1 LEVAV
6 PVGTVVRRLDG
17 ELVADLDRP
26 GMRWQAAAGGR
37 GGRGNARFLSNDRRA
52 PQFAEQAEPG
62 EDLWWDLELKLMAD
76 VALVGFPNA
85 GKSTLIGRIS
95 AARPKVADYPFTTLV
110 PVLGVVRGPGGAD
123 FVVADIP
130 GLIEGASQGK
140 GLGLR
145 FLQHVE
151 RASVLVM
158 LLDCGQDRGLSL
170 DDQQRVLEGEL
181 GAYRPDL
188 LERPRLVVASRSDLD
203 PDKVVRASRPEL
215 HALSAA
221 TGEGLDELV
230 RAMAGLV
237 QRARADHQPHAV
249 GEVVHRPS
257 GAGVAV
263 RRVGEHR
270 FVIEGREAERAV
282 ALSDLTAAEAQA
294 VAWARLRRLGVDRAL
309 RRLGARSGDE
319 VLIGDEVFELDSE
332 WVR

>member
-1 LEVAV
+1 
-6 PVGTVVRRLDG
+6 
-17 ELVADLDRP
+17 
-26 GMRWQAAAGGR
+26 
-37 GGRGNARFLSNDRRA
+37 
-52 PQFAEQAEPG
+52 
-62 EDLWWDLELKLMAD
+62 
-76 VALVGFPNA
+76 
-85 GKSTLIGRIS
+85 
-95 AARPKVADYPFTTLV
+95 
-110 PVLGVVRGPGGAD
+110 
-123 FVVADIP
+123 
-130 GLIEGASQGK
+130 
-140 GLGLR
+140 
-145 FLQHVE
+145 
-151 RASVLVM
+151 M